1 MAAVAGRSL
10 IVRRAGVVVAGV
22 KSKTV
27 TLNGEAI
34 DITNDDDLGGRAL
47 LDDVAGQGVE
57 LAAEGVVKSD
67 IFRAAYFAGTFID
80 DMEIEYPDGAIIA
93 GDFHM
98 ANYEETG
105 PTEDA
110 LTFSCTFQSTGVVTY
125 TAAP

>member
-1 MAAVAGRSL
+1 MKTTTKPTKNPVSAVPATTMK
-10 IVRRAGVVVAGV
+10 RRF
-22 KSKTV
+22 K
-27 TLNGEAI
+27 
-34 DITNDDDLGGRAL
+34 
-47 LDDVAGQGVE
+47 
-57 LAAEGVVKSD
+57 GVVKSD

>member
-34 DITNDDDLGGRAL
+34 DITNDDDLGWRAL
-47 LDDVAGQGVE
+47 LDDVAVQGVE
-57 LAAEGVVKSD
+57 LAVEGVVKSD

-80 DMEIEYPDGAIIA
+80 DMEIEYLDGAIIA

-105 PTEDA
+105 ATEDA
-110 LTFSCTFQSTGVVTY
+110 LVFSCTFQSTGVVTY